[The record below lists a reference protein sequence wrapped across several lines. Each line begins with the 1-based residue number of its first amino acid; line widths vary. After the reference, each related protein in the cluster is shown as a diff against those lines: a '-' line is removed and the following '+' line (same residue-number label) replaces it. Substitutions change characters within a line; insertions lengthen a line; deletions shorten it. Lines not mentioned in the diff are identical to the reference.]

1 MKNQP
6 AQIISNLIS
15 ELASVIGT
23 IEPESTEEHEALC
36 ELLERAKNAVVFL
49 SGEKTLTG
57 DSCAL

>member
-1 MKNQP
+1 MKNQQ
-6 AQIISNLIS
+6 AKIISSLIA
-15 ELASVIGT
+15 EMADVISF